1 MEDAAEKLDELARA
15 AQECTRCPDIV
26 ACRTRALYGTG
37 HPHAHVMF
45 VSLHPSAEEEEGDL
59 PAGSAMARE
68 LAEFVPA
75 LNNGGRDKSYFTTV
89 VKCVPRSNSRV
100 RKPRVQEKENCF
112 GFLSREISI
121 TTPHYIVPVGDEATR
136 FLLGKLFK
144 TADTSKH
151 DPLELRAYESPSF
164 RVVPIAAPA
173 DIRKRDARTR
183 DAYVKQLHR
192 LASIMGL

>member
-75 LNNGGRDKSYFTTV
+75 
-89 VKCVPRSNSRV
+89 
-100 RKPRVQEKENCF
+100 
-112 GFLSREISI
+112 
-121 TTPHYIVPVGDEATR
+121 
-136 FLLGKLFK
+136 
-144 TADTSKH
+144 
-151 DPLELRAYESPSF
+151 
-164 RVVPIAAPA
+164 
-173 DIRKRDARTR
+173 
-183 DAYVKQLHR
+183 
-192 LASIMGL
+192 

>member
-15 AQECTRCPDIV
+15 AAACTKCTDLV
-26 ACRTRALYGTG
+26 ACRLRALPGTG

-45 VSLHPSAEEEEGDL
+45 VALSPSPEEEAGDL
-59 PAGSAMARE
+59 PAGTAMAAE

-75 LNNGGRDKSYFTTV
+75 LANGGREKSYFTTL
-89 VKCVPRSNSRV
+89 VKCVPRSLERL
-100 RKPRVQEKENCF
+100 RKPRVTEKENCF

-144 TADTSKH
+144 SADTSKH
-151 DPLELRAYESPSF
+151 DPLALRVYESPSF
-164 RVVPIAAPA
+164 RVVSIAAPR
-173 DIRKRDARTR
+173 DIRRRDPRARGE
-183 DAYVKQLHR
+183 YVKQLHS
-192 LASIMGL
+192 LTALMGL